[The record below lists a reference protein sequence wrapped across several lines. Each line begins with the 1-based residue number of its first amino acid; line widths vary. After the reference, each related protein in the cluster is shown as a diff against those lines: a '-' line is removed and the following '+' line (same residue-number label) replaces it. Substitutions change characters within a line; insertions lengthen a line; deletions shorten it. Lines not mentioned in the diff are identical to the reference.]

1 MSIFLSW
8 VYTWTSLAKRI
19 VHLLSAYRVLLD
31 MKATRRCKTQNVYAF
46 SAASS
51 ADVVTALS

>member
-1 MSIFLSW
+1 
-8 VYTWTSLAKRI
+8 
-19 VHLLSAYRVLLD
+19 VHILSAYRVLLD